1 MGGRK
6 IRMYRYAVSQTDV
19 VRVIVITSLVV
30 SCTLITAV
38 SFPGPFGLINYQL
51 FFIPVLHAT
60 FFYAW
65 RGLIVAGISAIAYQ
79 AVGYYYYYPDAA
91 ALMGVTSAAFLLIII
106 ASLMT
111 YFIERIRAGE
121 ARYRSVFEHSQLGI
135 VLFGLS
141 DFRIKQTNDKFVG
154 MLHYSP
160 DEIAEMTFPFLAF
173 TPEEKNRFLERMEK
187 HDNYENFEI
196 RFRTKEGD
204 GCWVNLSWSAID
216 EHTVSV
222 TIVNINARKLI
233 EKVHNDTM
241 TKYRQLTE
249 NSPTSILVIQNGQ
262 IRFANPAFAAFS
274 GYPPQELEGK
284 DLLFLLDPPDQDRF
298 AEFSE
303 SLKNEVPLTNGTE
316 FLFVTKN
323 GGLRKAMVFANP
335 IMHENRPATMV
346 NLVDLSVQQRLEE
359 RIQQDNERR
368 RGIITT
374 VAHELRT
381 PLQPIL
387 GYLTLLIQDPEG
399 FGILND
405 TKKLLERCLA
415 SVERERQIINQMLE
429 LSVLE
434 SGKIQ
439 LTFSD
444 CPLFSLV
451 HSVVDTCGYNVK
463 ADVTLD
469 IPTDLVIDADR
480 NRLYNV
486 LDSILSNAVN
496 YSKPPRKI
504 HISYRPGNGGSVH
517 TISVQDNG
525 IGIPKPMFTSIF
537 EPFQL
542 ADAAKLSR
550 KYNRLGLSL
559 SIAKKIIQMHGG
571 DINVVSTVNV
581 GSTFTIQ
588 IPVTIPEEMTL
599 VA

>member
-1 MGGRK
+1 MGERE
-6 IRMYRYAVSQTDV
+6 IRIHRYVFSKTDI
-19 VRVIVITSLVV
+19 VRMIVITSLVI
-30 SCTLITAV
+30 SCTLITAI
-38 SFPGPFGLINYQL
+38 SFTGSFGLINYQL
-51 FFIPVLHAT
+51 FFIPVLYAT

-79 AVGYYYYYPDAA
+79 AVGYYYYYPDPA
-91 ALMGVTSAAFLLIII
+91 ALAGVTSAAFLLIVI
-106 ASLMT
+106 ASIIT

-141 DFRIKQTNDKFVG
+141 DFQIKQTNDKFAA

-160 DEIAEMTFPFLAF
+160 AEITDMTFPALAF
-173 TPEEKNRFLERMEK
+173 TPDEKSRFLERMK
-187 HDNYENFEI
+187 KRDNYENFEM

-204 GCWVNLSWSAID
+204 PCWVNLSWSAID
-216 EHTVSV
+216 EQTVSV
-222 TIVNINARKLI
+222 SIVNINARKMI
-233 EKVHNDTM
+233 EKVHKETM

-249 NSPTSILVIQNGQ
+249 NSPTSILVLQEGQ
-262 IRFANPAFAAFS
+262 IQFANPAFAAFS
-274 GYPPQELEGK
+274 EYPPQELEGK
-284 DLLFLLDPPDQDRF
+284 ELLLLLDFPDQDRF
-298 AEFSE
+298 GAFRELLKSE
-303 SLKNEVPLTNGTE
+303 VRPTNGTE
-316 FLFVTKN
+316 FRFVTKN
-323 GGLRKAMVFANP
+323 GGLRKAMVFATP
-335 IMHENRPATMV
+335 IMHENRPATML
-346 NLVDLSVQQRLEE
+346 NLVDISVQERLEE
-359 RIQQDNERR
+359 KIQQDNARR

-399 FGILND
+399 FGILED

-439 LTFSD
+439 LAFSD
-444 CPLFSLV
+444 CPLSALV
-451 HSVVDTCGYNVK
+451 HTVVDTCGYNTK

-469 IPTDLVIDADR
+469 IPPDLVIGADR

-486 LDSILSNAVN
+486 LDSLLSNAVN
-496 YSKPPRKI
+496 YSRPPRKI
-504 HISYRPGNGGSVH
+504 HISYRPVNGGSVH

-525 IGIPKPMFTSIF
+525 IGIPEPMFTSIF

-571 DINVVSTVNV
+571 DISVESTVNV

-588 IPVTIPEEMTL
+588 IPTTIPEEMTH